1 MMAEKH
7 FGSENE
13 IRGFVRNFQNIPT
26 SSSNRERATFSKISE
41 NFDRKIK
48 IAPKNS
54 KKREASEPRRAE
66 VTKPPSEPRRPD
78 ITKPPSEPR
87 KPEITKPP
95 QEKLTITVNLVKPNP
110 SPSDLNRPQ
119 QNSKTVK
126 QFFKPIKQQI
136 IKIFVGYRGH
146 H

>member
-1 MMAEKH
+1 LKSNQMVAEKH

-13 IRGFVRNFQNIPT
+13 IRGFERNFQNIPT
-26 SSSNRERATFSKISE
+26 SSSNLEKTTFSKISE
-41 NFDRKIK
+41 NFDQKIK

-66 VTKPPSEPRRPD
+66 V
-78 ITKPPSEPR
+78 TKPPSEPR

-126 QFFKPIKQQI
+126 HFLPRSN
-136 IKIFVGYRGH
+136 GAAH